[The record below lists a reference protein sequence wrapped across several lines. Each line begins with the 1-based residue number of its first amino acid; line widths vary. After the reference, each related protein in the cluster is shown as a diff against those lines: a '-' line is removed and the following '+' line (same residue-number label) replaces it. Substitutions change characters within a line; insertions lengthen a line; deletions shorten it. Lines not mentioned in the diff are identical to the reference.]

1 MNKSNVKIYSN
12 VYVVE
17 KGNKTADKKFMSQ
30 VVDPNALTLLKS
42 RLGSDTLFSKLQR
55 DIVENALPCAYAERV
70 NGEKDYTHGTI
81 IENGEYVFVNTCE
94 NTGCRLYPRCSAEK
108 NFRKIVRDKTVTP
121 LTIERAEEKDS
132 IRYMLGKR
140 SKVVKYKRFQSLKPK
155 REIELREE
163 TILPDGKQWFVR
175 GHWRELSPGE
185 RVWVRG
191 HFSHHICPEGTFVR
205 SVVKTGFFYGPKSAT
220 GRRAMLEWIRR
231 AWEKRKAKERGEE
244 IVSSGDR
251 RDAATQVYQL
261 KNIRLLDDPRCII
274 ESALSSRILVNAG
287 PGTGKT
293 HTVIE
298 RLKYISLHCGE
309 EVDLESVLIL
319 CFSRSAVKVIRQR
332 LERAMNDG
340 EIPYTASRLTIS
352 TFDSFAT
359 WYIMQVE
366 PNYNLSGVDY
376 DDRIRLF
383 IKKYKFDTSILNEA
397 LSYLIVDEVQDLVG
411 VRAELVQTLLENIRC
426 GFLLLGDECQ
436 AIYDYQI
443 KDSDWQLN
451 AAKLYEWLE
460 SHFQNKLEEY
470 ELLRN
475 WRNQGKIGD
484 DLKLVRRAMLVEP
497 FEKQQ
502 QEMLKFCDK
511 YSHKLELE
519 ELYRRVLQ
527 SPGERFA
534 VLSWSNA
541 DTYRQSQKMYGYSGV
556 KCAHTVLT
564 STRFPSYRPEI
575 AAILHDYTF
584 SRLSFQTFAKRCS
597 ERGFSDSLAFDI
609 WRGMCY
615 TLEEKADEEEI
626 SIVALKEKMADD
638 KHVSEHL
645 TVQNNARI
653 TLSTIHKA
661 KGQEYDDV
669 VINNFD
675 TSSTDSTDSIKV
687 YYVAATRAK
696 RALYIS
702 GKRHSARG
710 TKSNERY
717 FELNWRG
724 RYIRKVE
731 FGIEGDIDP
740 IGFVDTTLPG
750 MAVEERQDYIA
761 KHISEGDAVA
771 IRNQNGRYLIEHE
784 GHYIGEVR
792 KKVLDEIAQYFKAH
806 YQMFNDSD
814 FEKLYVKNVVTI
826 VNRRID
832 QRIAEP
838 YDASGFWYG
847 IEFWGISSPSKE

>member
-81 IENGEYVFVNTCE
+81 KENGEYVFVNTCE

-108 NFRKIVRDKTVTP
+108 NFRKIVRDETVTP
-121 LTIERAEEKDS
+121 LTIGRTEEKDS

-140 SKVVKYKRFQSLKPK
+140 SKVVKYKHFQSLKPK
-155 REIELREE
+155 REVELREE
-163 TILPDGKQWFVR
+163 TILPDGKHWFVR
-175 GHWRELSPGE
+175 GHWRELYPGE

-205 SVVKTGFFYGPKSAT
+205 SVVKTGFFYGPKSTA
-220 GRRAMLEWIRR
+220 GRRATLEWVRR

-244 IVSSGDR
+244 IVSLGAR
-251 RDAATQVYQL
+251 RDAAAQVYQL

-366 PNYNLSGVDY
+366 PNYNLSGFDY
-376 DDRIRLF
+376 DERIRLF
-383 IKKYKFDTSILNEA
+383 IAKYKFDTSILNES

-484 DLKLVRRAMLVEP
+484 DLKPVRRAMLAEP
-497 FEKQQ
+497 FERQQ
-502 QEMLKFCDK
+502 QEMQKFCDK
-511 YSHKLELE
+511 YRHELELE
-519 ELYRRVLQ
+519 ELYRRVML
-527 SPGERFA
+527 SPEERFA

-564 STRFPSYRPEI
+564 SARFPSYRPEI
-575 AAILHDYTF
+575 AAILHDYTL

-597 ERGFSDSLAFDI
+597 ERGLSDSLASDI
-609 WRGMCY
+609 WTGMCY
-615 TLEEKADEEEI
+615 TSGVEADEEEI
-626 SIVALKEKMADD
+626 SIADLKQKMLAD
-638 KHVSEHL
+638 KHVSEYL
-645 TVQNNARI
+645 TVQKNARI

-669 VINNFD
+669 IINNFNKL
-675 TSSTDSTDSIKV
+675 SSTDSIKV

-696 RALYIS
+696 STLLVS
-702 GKRHSARG
+702 EKKHSIRSR
-710 TKSNERY
+710 KLKERY
-717 FELNWRG
+717 FELSWR

-740 IGFVDTTLPG
+740 IGFVDKTLPG

-761 KHISEGDAVA
+761 KHISEGDAIA
-771 IRNQNGRYLIEHE
+771 IRKQNGRYLIEHE

-792 KKVLDEIAQYFKAH
+792 REVFDDIAQCFARYH
-806 YQMFNDSD
+806 QVFNDSD

-832 QRIAEP
+832 QRIAES
-838 YDASGFWYG
+838 YNASGFWYG
-847 IEFWGISSPSKE
+847 IEFWGISSPAKE